1 MTTSIANLS
10 GSEDGASVMEFG
22 LIAPVAMLMMIGT
35 MDIGHSYYVRAT
47 LDGAMQ
53 NAARSSSLEG
63 ASTLTAQELVDFRVK
78 DAVRTLA
85 PNATIT
91 ATRRYYKTFSEA
103 ALAQKEVVHQD
114 SDADGNCDPN
124 ANEKFMDANNNGV
137 WDADGGADGQG
148 GAKDI
153 VIIKFKVSY
162 PRLFPLA
169 NMLGVPANVELES
182 NSILANQ
189 PYGEQT
195 VYGPPVPVNCP
206 ATPAT

>member
-1 MTTSIANLS
+1 MRKMKPLKSNQ
-10 GSEDGASVMEFG
+10 DGASIMEFG
-22 LIAPVAMLMMIGT
+22 LIAPIVMVMMLGT
-35 MDIGHSYYVRAT
+35 MDIGHSYFVRAT

-63 ASTLTAQELVDFRVK
+63 SATLTAQELVDLRVESSIL
-78 DAVRTLA
+78 ALA

-91 ATRRYYKTFSEA
+91 STRRYYKTFSEA
-103 ALAQKEVVHQD
+103 ALARAETVIEPPTG
-114 SDADGNCDPN
+114 ADLKCDPG
-124 ANEKFMDANNNGV
+124 ESFMDANDNGV
-137 WDADGGADGQG
+137 WDADGGSNGQG

-162 PRLFPLA
+162 PRLFPMAKL
-169 NMLGVPANVELES
+169 LGLPANVELES

-195 VYGPPVPVNCP
+195 SFGPPVQTNCP
-206 ATPAT
+206 SV

>member
-1 MTTSIANLS
+1 MGLIKRLKNNQ
-10 GSEDGASVMEFG
+10 DGASIMEFG
-22 LIAPVAMLMMIGT
+22 LIAPIVMVMMLGT
-35 MDIGHSYYVRAT
+35 MDIGHSYFVRAT

-63 ASTLTAQELVDFRVK
+63 SATLTAQELVDLRVEESIL
-78 DAVRTLA
+78 ALA

-91 ATRRYYKTFSEA
+91 STRRYYKTFSEA
-103 ALAQKEVVHQD
+103 ALARAETVIEPPTG
-114 SDADGNCDPN
+114 ADMKCDPG
-124 ANEKFMDANNNGV
+124 ESFMDANDNGV
-137 WDADGGADGQG
+137 WDADGGTDGQG

-162 PRLFPLA
+162 PRLFPMAKL
-169 NMLGVPANVELES
+169 LGLPANVELES

-195 VYGPPVPVNCP
+195 SFGPPVQTNCP
-206 ATPAT
+206 SV

>member
-1 MTTSIANLS
+1 MITTFR
-10 GSEDGASVMEFG
+10 GHEDGASIMEFG
-22 LIAPVAMLMMIGT
+22 LIAPVVMVMMLGT
-35 MDIGHSYYVRAT
+35 MDIGHSYFVRAT

-63 ASTLTAQELVDFRVK
+63 SSTLTAQELVDLRVK
-78 DAVRTLA
+78 SAILDLA
-85 PNATIT
+85 PGATIT

-103 ALAQKEVVHQD
+103 ALARAETVIEPPLTANLK
-114 SDADGNCDPN
+114 CDPG
-124 ANEKFMDANNNGV
+124 ESFMDANENGI
-137 WDADGGADGQG
+137 WDSDGGSDGQG

-153 VIIKFKVSY
+153 VIIKFTVSY

-169 NMLGVPANVELES
+169 PMLGWPANVELES

-195 VYGPPVPVNCP
+195 TYDAPVQANCP
-206 ATPAT
+206 SV

>member
-1 MTTSIANLS
+1 MSLVKRLKNNQ
-10 GSEDGASVMEFG
+10 DGASIMEFG
-22 LIAPVAMLMMIGT
+22 LIAPVVMVMMLGT
-35 MDIGHSYYVRAT
+35 MDIGHSYFVRAT

-63 ASTLTAQELVDFRVK
+63 SATLTAQELVDLRVESSIL
-78 DAVRTLA
+78 ALA

-91 ATRRYYKTFSEA
+91 STRRYYKTFSEA
-103 ALAQKEVVHQD
+103 ALARAETVIEPPAG
-114 SDADGNCDPN
+114 ADLKCDPG
-124 ANEKFMDANNNGV
+124 ESFMDANDNGI
-137 WDADGGADGQG
+137 WDADGGSNGQG

-162 PRLFPLA
+162 PRLFPMAKL
-169 NMLGVPANVELES
+169 LGLPANVELES

-195 VYGPPVPVNCP
+195 TFGPPVQTNCP
-206 ATPAT
+206 SV

>member
-1 MTTSIANLS
+1 MDILKEWNRNQ
-10 GSEDGASVMEFG
+10 DGASIMEFG
-22 LIAPVAMLMMIGT
+22 LIAPVVMVMMLGT
-35 MDIGHSYYVRAT
+35 LDIGHSYYVRAT

-63 ASTLTAQELVDFRVK
+63 SATLTAQELVDLRVK
-78 DAVRTLA
+78 DSILTLA
-85 PNATIT
+85 PDATIT

-103 ALAQKEVVHQD
+103 ALARAETVIEPTVG
-114 SDADGNCDPN
+114 ADLQCDPG
-124 ANEKFMDANNNGV
+124 ESFMDANDNGV
-137 WDADGGADGQG
+137 WDADGGTDGQG

-153 VIIKFKVSY
+153 VIIKFRVSY

-169 NMLGVPANVELES
+169 PMLGWPANVELES

-195 VYGPPVPVNCP
+195 SFGPPVQTNCP
-206 ATPAT
+206 SV

>member
-1 MTTSIANLS
+1 MGLIKHLKSNQ
-10 GSEDGASVMEFG
+10 DGASIMEFG
-22 LIAPVAMLMMIGT
+22 LIAPIVMVMMLGT
-35 MDIGHSYYVRAT
+35 MDIGHSYFVRAT

-63 ASTLTAQELVDFRVK
+63 SATLTAQELVDLRVESSIL
-78 DAVRTLA
+78 ALA

-91 ATRRYYKTFSEA
+91 STRRYYKTFSEA
-103 ALAQKEVVHQD
+103 ALARAETVIEPPTG
-114 SDADGNCDPN
+114 ADLQCDPG
-124 ANEKFMDANNNGV
+124 ESFMDANDNGV
-137 WDADGGADGQG
+137 WDADGGSNGQG

-162 PRLFPLA
+162 PRLFPMAKL
-169 NMLGVPANVELES
+169 LGLPANVELES

-195 VYGPPVPVNCP
+195 SFGPPVQTNCP
-206 ATPAT
+206 SV

>member
-1 MTTSIANLS
+1 MLNPSKGNQ
-10 GSEDGASVMEFG
+10 DGASIMEFG
-22 LIAPVAMLMMIGT
+22 LIAPVVMVMMLGT
-35 MDIGHSYYVRAT
+35 MDIGHSYFVRAT

-63 ASTLTAQELVDFRVK
+63 SATLTAQELVDLRVESSIL
-78 DAVRTLA
+78 ALA

-91 ATRRYYKTFSEA
+91 STRRYYKTFSDA
-103 ALAQKEVVHQD
+103 ALARAETVIE
-114 SDADGNCDPN
+114 SPTGADMKCDPG
-124 ANEKFMDANNNGV
+124 ESFMDANDNGV
-137 WDADGGADGQG
+137 WDADGGTDGQG

-162 PRLFPLA
+162 PRLFPMAKL
-169 NMLGVPANVELES
+169 LGLPANVELES

-195 VYGPPVPVNCP
+195 SFGPPVQINCP
-206 ATPAT
+206 SV

>member
-1 MTTSIANLS
+1 MIFSSANLLQR
-10 GSEDGASVMEFG
+10 EDGASVMEFG
-22 LIAPVAMLMMIGT
+22 LIAPVAMLMMLGT

-63 ASTLTAQELVDFRVK
+63 ASTVTAQELVDLRVEE
-78 DAVRTLA
+78 AVLTLA

-91 ATRRYYKTFSEA
+91 STRRYYKTFSEA
-103 ALAQKEVVHQD
+103 ALARAETVIED
-114 SDADGNCDPN
+114 PADANMKCDPG
-124 ANEKFMDANNNGV
+124 ESFMDANRNGI
-137 WDADGGADGQG
+137 WDSDGGSNGQG

-162 PRLFPLA
+162 PRLFPMA
-169 NMLGVPANVELES
+169 KMLGLPANVELES

-195 VYGPPVPVNCP
+195 SFGPPVQTNCP
-206 ATPAT
+206 ST

>member
-1 MTTSIANLS
+1 MMTTSIANLP

-22 LIAPVAMLMMIGT
+22 LIAPVAMLMMLGT

-53 NAARSSSLEG
+53 TAARSSSLEG
-63 ASTLTAQELVDFRVK
+63 AATLTAQELVDLRVE

-103 ALAQKEVVHQD
+103 ALARAETVIEAPTGANLK
-114 SDADGNCDPN
+114 CDPG
-124 ANEKFMDANNNGV
+124 ESFMDANRNGF
-137 WDADGGADGQG
+137 WDSDGGSNGQG

-169 NMLGVPANVELES
+169 AMLGLPANVELES

-195 VYGPPVPVNCP
+195 AFGPPVQTNCP
-206 ATPAT
+206 ST

>member
-1 MTTSIANLS
+1 MVASIKNSLNR
-10 GSEDGASVMEFG
+10 EDGASVMEFG
-22 LIAPVAMLMMIGT
+22 LIAPVAMLMILGT
-35 MDIGHSYYVRAT
+35 MDIGHSYYVRAA

-53 NAARSSSLEG
+53 TAARSSSLEG
-63 ASTLTAQELVDFRVK
+63 SSTVTAQELVDIRVK

-103 ALAQKEVVHQD
+103 ALARRETVVE
-114 SDADGNCDPN
+114 DPN
-124 ANEKFMDANNNGV
+124 QPNGTNGACDAGESFIDVNDNDR
-137 WDADGGADGQG
+137 WDIDGGADGQG

-162 PRLFPLA
+162 PRLFPMA
-169 NMLGVPANVELES
+169 NMLGLPANVELES

-189 PYGEQT
+189 PYGEQS
-195 VYGPPVPVNCP
+195 VYGPPVTLPCP
-206 ATPAT
+206 

>member
-1 MTTSIANLS
+1 MIAKFR
-10 GSEDGASVMEFG
+10 GSEDGASILEFG
-22 LIAPVAMLMMIGT
+22 LIAPVVMVMMLGT
-35 MDIGHSYYVRAT
+35 MDIGHSYFVRAT

-63 ASTLTAQELVDFRVK
+63 SSTLTAQELVDVRVK
-78 DAVRTLA
+78 SVILDLA

-91 ATRRYYKTFSEA
+91 ATRRYYKTFSDA
-103 ALAQKEVVHQD
+103 ALARAETVIEPPQT
-114 SDADGNCDPN
+114 ADLKCDPG
-124 ANEKFMDANNNGV
+124 ESFMDANENGV
-137 WDADGGADGQG
+137 WDSDGGSDGQG

-169 NMLGVPANVELES
+169 PMLGWPANVELES

-195 VYGPPVPVNCP
+195 TYDTPVQTNCP
-206 ATPAT
+206 SM

>member
-1 MTTSIANLS
+1 MGLIKHLKSNQ
-10 GSEDGASVMEFG
+10 DGASIMEFG
-22 LIAPVAMLMMIGT
+22 LIAPIVMVMMLGT
-35 MDIGHSYYVRAT
+35 MDIGHSYFVRAT

-63 ASTLTAQELVDFRVK
+63 SATLTAQELVDLRVEESIL
-78 DAVRTLA
+78 ALA

-91 ATRRYYKTFSEA
+91 STRRYYKTFSEA
-103 ALAQKEVVHQD
+103 ALARAETVIEPPTG
-114 SDADGNCDPN
+114 ADMKCDPG
-124 ANEKFMDANNNGV
+124 ESFMDANDNGV
-137 WDADGGADGQG
+137 WDADGGTDGQG

-162 PRLFPLA
+162 PRLFPMAKL
-169 NMLGVPANVELES
+169 LGLPANVELES

-195 VYGPPVPVNCP
+195 SFGPPVQTNCP
-206 ATPAT
+206 SV

>member
-1 MTTSIANLS
+1 MRMLNALTRND
-10 GSEDGASVMEFG
+10 DGASIMEFG
-22 LIAPVAMLMMIGT
+22 LIAPIVMVMMLGT
-35 MDIGHSYYVRAT
+35 MDIGHSYFVRAT

-63 ASTLTAQELVDFRVK
+63 SATLTAQELVDLRVESSIL
-78 DAVRTLA
+78 ALA

-91 ATRRYYKTFSEA
+91 STRRYYKTFSEA
-103 ALAQKEVVHQD
+103 ALARAETVIEPPTG
-114 SDADGNCDPN
+114 ADMKCDPG
-124 ANEKFMDANNNGV
+124 ESFMDANDNGV
-137 WDADGGADGQG
+137 WDVDGGTDGQG

-162 PRLFPLA
+162 PRLFPMAKL
-169 NMLGVPANVELES
+169 LGLPANVELES

-195 VYGPPVPVNCP
+195 SFGPPVQINCP
-206 ATPAT
+206 SV

>member
-1 MTTSIANLS
+1 MSLVKRLKNNQ
-10 GSEDGASVMEFG
+10 DGASIMEFG
-22 LIAPVAMLMMIGT
+22 LIAPVVMVMMLGT
-35 MDIGHSYYVRAT
+35 MDIGHSYFVRAT

-63 ASTLTAQELVDFRVK
+63 SATLTAQELVDLRVEESIL
-78 DAVRTLA
+78 ALA

-91 ATRRYYKTFSEA
+91 STRRYYKTFSEA
-103 ALAQKEVVHQD
+103 ALARAETVIEPPAG
-114 SDADGNCDPN
+114 ADLKCDPG
-124 ANEKFMDANNNGV
+124 ESFMDANDNGV
-137 WDADGGADGQG
+137 WDADGGTDGQG

-162 PRLFPLA
+162 PRLFPMAKL
-169 NMLGVPANVELES
+169 LGLPANVELES

-195 VYGPPVPVNCP
+195 SFGPPVQTNCP
-206 ATPAT
+206 SV

>member
-1 MTTSIANLS
+1 MKMLNTFKGNQ
-10 GSEDGASVMEFG
+10 DGASIMEFG
-22 LIAPVAMLMMIGT
+22 LIAPIVMVMMLGT
-35 MDIGHSYYVRAT
+35 MDIGHSYFVRAT

-63 ASTLTAQELVDFRVK
+63 SATLTAQELVDLRVESSIL
-78 DAVRTLA
+78 ALA

-91 ATRRYYKTFSEA
+91 STRRYYKTFSEA
-103 ALAQKEVVHQD
+103 ALARAETVIE
-114 SDADGNCDPN
+114 SPTDADMKCDPG
-124 ANEKFMDANNNGV
+124 ESFMDANDNGV
-137 WDADGGADGQG
+137 WDADGGTDGQG

-162 PRLFPLA
+162 PRLFPMAKL
-169 NMLGVPANVELES
+169 LGLPANVELES

-195 VYGPPVPVNCP
+195 SFGPPVQTNCP
-206 ATPAT
+206 SV